1 MVNLRFIMK
10 TNSRAQFSEAA
21 LGKNT
26 DYSAL
31 AAIAL
36 RSTSTSI
43 FCTLTNVHSE
53 KLFADFGNTAFEA
66 CCQKQPYHRLSKR
79 QAWLGVL

>member
-10 TNSRAQFSEAA
+10 TNSRAQLSEAA
-21 LGKNT
+21 LGEKMN
-26 DYSAL
+26 YSAL

-43 FCTLTNVHSE
+43 F
-53 KLFADFGNTAFEA
+53 A
-66 CCQKQPYHRLSKR
+66 P
-79 QAWLGVL
+79 